1 MDFLKK
7 MKSRELIEMG
17 LKTILAVLAGLIIII
32 LMEGMIFNIYMDKI
46 NKNKSTQCVASDCIA
61 YCEQIGDDEFKVY
74 LNDTRQGSWHVEMLN
89 STKEEI
95 LDSYYLKIVWDSPD
109 AFDVSINYVH
119 YIVMASFIVAILG
132 FYGWRFYKL
141 DREYKGFEKKYK
153 KTGKIF

>member
-17 LKTILAVLAGLIIII
+17 LKTILGVFAGLIMII

-46 NKNKSTQCVASDCIA
+46 NSNKTAQCAASDCVA
-61 YCEQIGDDEFKVY
+61 YCEKVGDDEFKIY
-74 LNDTRQGSWHVEMLN
+74 LNDTRQGSWHIEMLN
-89 STKEEI
+89 STEEEI
-95 LDSYYLKIVWDSPD
+95 LNSNYLEIVWDAPN

-119 YIVMASFIVAILG
+119 YIVMSTFIIAILG

-141 DREYKGFEKKYK
+141 HSEYKNLEKKLK